1 MNVGRLPWQASYL
14 SSNMKL
20 FSIVRQFQ
28 LVQDE
33 EHQSHQHS
41 DYTCEYHSRKLDASE
56 LYGYAG
62 KPSHKNNGGHCHV
75 SGFPVIYLCLY
86 KDADTGCTDHSVQ
99 EEGNTT
105 DNRPRD
111 RTDQGRHFPDK

>member
-1 MNVGRLPWQASYL
+1 
-14 SSNMKL
+14 MKL

-105 DNRPRD
+105 DNRPGIVLIRVVI
-111 RTDQGRHFPDK
+111 FPINEHIIDSTAAPPMT